1 VEQKKTHH
9 KIYDFKMS
17 DDDLNTLL
25 DNFSKVHLSD
35 AAGSPAHILVDSADE
50 LNLVAK
56 DLDSY
61 DMVAFD
67 AEGVDLGRTG
77 ALTIATMQGFNEDN
91 QDTNS
96 PIYVIDV
103 HVLGGAV
110 VFSKENE
117 EPSIRSVLEDPNI
130 TKVTFDCRAD
140 SDALFHQFG
149 GVKLTGSIDLQVF
162 DQAVRIHNGEL
173 PPKRE
178 INWIPFV
185 QNMERV
191 ARRYSISMDKSNA
204 PHKGNLN
211 VWKQRPLSDASI
223 AYAAKDIEVIR
234 RMWYAMAD
242 AKVSD
247 LLMARTIKCSA
258 RYESLFRDNP
268 TEVTF
273 RRNKNMVMEEIA
285 IMRVDELPADHP
297 KRVAE
302 TSTHRRL
309 QRYRSKNY

>member
-1 VEQKKTHH
+1 
-9 KIYDFKMS
+9 MS

-25 DNFSKVHLSD
+25 DNFSKVHLGD
-35 AAGSPAHILVDSADE
+35 AAGSSAHILVDSADE

-67 AEGVDLGRTG
+67 AEGVDLGRRG

-91 QDTNS
+91 QDTHS

-103 HVLGGAV
+103 HVLGGDV

-117 EPSIRSVLEDPNI
+117 KPSIRSVLEDPN
-130 TKVTFDCRAD
+130 TAKVTFDCRAD

-173 PPKRE
+173 PPKRK
-178 INWIPFV
+178 NSWIPFV
-185 QNMERV
+185 KNMERV
-191 ARRYSISMDKSNA
+191 ARRYSISMNKSNA

-211 VWKQRPLSDASI
+211 VWKQRPLSNASI
-223 AYAAKDIEVIR
+223 VYAAKDVEVIR

-247 LLMARTIKCSA
+247 LLMARTIRYSA

-268 TEVTF
+268 IEVTF
-273 RRNKNMVMEEIA
+273 RGNKNMIMEEVA
-285 IMRVDELPADHP
+285 IIRVYELP
-297 KRVAE
+297 
-302 TSTHRRL
+302 
-309 QRYRSKNY
+309 

>member
-1 VEQKKTHH
+1 
-9 KIYDFKMS
+9 MS
-17 DDDLNTLL
+17 DDDLNTVL
-25 DNFSKVHLSD
+25 NIFSKVQLSA

-67 AEGVDLGRTG
+67 AEGVDLGREG
-77 ALTIATMQGFNEDN
+77 ALTIATMQGFNKDVQN
-91 QDTNS
+91 QDTHS

-117 EPSIRSVLEDPNI
+117 VPSIRSVLEDPNI

-173 PPKRE
+173 PPKR
-178 INWIPFV
+178 NGSRLPFV

-191 ARRYSISMDKSNA
+191 ARRYSISMDKSSA

-211 VWKQRPLSDASI
+211 VWKHRPLSDASI
-223 AYAAKDIEVIR
+223 VYAAKDVEVIR

-247 LLMARTIKCSA
+247 LLMARTIEYSA
-258 RYESLFRDNP
+258 RYESLFRDSR

-273 RRNKNMVMEEIA
+273 RRNKNLVMEEIA
-285 IMRVDELPADHP
+285 IIRVNELPADHS
-297 KRVAE
+297 KRVA
-302 TSTHRRL
+302 
-309 QRYRSKNY
+309 QRKFLKYY